1 MTVEEEKG
9 YEIAEKYLRKKY
21 GDDYVDFIETEG
33 QSYLDGYEQGYEDC
47 RHYAHDYYKPKWHDP
62 RNDFPEDKRKG
73 DEFCCK
79 LEDKTLDLEWY
90 EILIWDIEYQTED
103 IYQVPVG
110 YMFKSLETGKDMSDY
125 VIAWCELPKF
135 EE

>member
-1 MTVEEEKG
+1 MTDEEIIRELKSIEEQ
-9 YEIAEKYLRKKY
+9 YRNKLVPTFEVNISSMARSCRQHIEQLVKENAELK
-21 GDDYVDFIETEG
+21 VQIP
-33 QSYLDGYEQGYEDC
+33 Q
-47 RHYAHDYYKPKWHDP
+47 WHDS

-110 YMFKSLETGKDMSDY
+110 SMFRSLKTGKDVSDY
-125 VIAWCELPKF
+125 VVAWCELPKF